1 MPHEIALFWLVVA
14 GFLVA
19 DNLVLVPAGCDLL
32 RFGRRGAIWYDAGAR
47 LSAARRELVLLN
59 PLNLFDR
66 ALITTRCF
74 GDIEPRQWR
83 QGRSLVRSMLSPL
96 NGLSL
101 LGYAYLVLTV
111 CLAVLSFH
119 VPFAPVL
126 LGFAALHALMWALN
140 VVALICLRHRLQL
153 SGYET
158 FVLCAEAG
166 FVPAYLMN
174 MGKRVLHK
182 KRVDIPSLGM
192 GLRELK
198 RTTDEGEREWRAMR
212 LQERLQWLCM
222 TQGHERDE
230 VAVTAGLAPGRLS
243 ATQHWIMKA
252 EACLKS

>member
-1 MPHEIALFWLVVA
+1 MLHEIALFWLVVA

-19 DNLVLVPAGCDLL
+19 DNLVFVPAGCDLL
-32 RFGRRGAIWYDAGAR
+32 RFGRRGRIWYDAGTR
-47 LSAARRELVLLN
+47 LSAARREVVLLN

-74 GDIEPRQWR
+74 GDVEPQQWR
-83 QGRSLVRSMLSPL
+83 QGRSLVRAVLSPL

-101 LGYAYLVLTV
+101 LGYAYLLLTV

-119 VPFAPVL
+119 LPFAPVL
-126 LGFAALHALMWALN
+126 LAFAALHALMWVLN
-140 VVALICLRHRLQL
+140 VAALIGLRRRLRL

-182 KRVDIPSLGM
+182 KRVDIPSLGL
-192 GLRELK
+192 GLRALK
-198 RTTDEGEREWRAMR
+198 RTSDEGEREWQAMR
-212 LQERLQWLCM
+212 LKERLQWLGM
-222 TQGHERDE
+222 THGHERDE
-230 VAVTAGLAPGRLS
+230 TAGPASGGLS
-243 ATQHWIMKA
+243 ATQHWIMKV